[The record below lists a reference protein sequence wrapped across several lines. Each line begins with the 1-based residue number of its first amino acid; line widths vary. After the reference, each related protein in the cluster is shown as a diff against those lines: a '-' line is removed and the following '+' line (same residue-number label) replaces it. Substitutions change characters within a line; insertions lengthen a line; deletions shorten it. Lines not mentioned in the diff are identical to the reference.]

1 MRVRLARAAELTAQL
16 WAVSPEVAPPL
27 RPPRQWPPHDCAHQR
42 IIASRDISA
51 DTPLARGRGKGVGQ
65 TATAVGHLHFPALV
79 LCFTTKPQAWN
90 APSLS
95 GLSVLR
101 GRSAI
106 PRPVLSA
113 MRPLA
118 G

>member
-65 TATAVGHLHFPALV
+65 TATAVGH
-79 LCFTTKPQAWN
+79 
-90 APSLS
+90 
-95 GLSVLR
+95 
-101 GRSAI
+101 
-106 PRPVLSA
+106 
-113 MRPLA
+113 
-118 G
+118 